1 MQFRQSNKDG
11 SCDIIFSEEEINLI
25 KKIKELHLS
34 SLTLRHFGN
43 VLMKI
48 VIDFNNNF
56 DDTIK
61 NISTDDNTVIEGE
74 EKKDV

>member
-11 SCDIIFSEEEINLI
+11 SCDIIFSEQEINLI
-25 KKIKELHLS
+25 KKNKELHLS